1 MARVFFYSNI
11 ILLVKTVKKKKKIQ
25 RFKIWYLEIMS
36 YITLSGKNYP
46 FTLCKKK
53 PK

>member
-1 MARVFFYSNI
+1 MARVLCYSNI
-11 ILLVKTVKKKKKIQ
+11 ILLVKTVKKKKIQ

-36 YITLSGKNYP
+36 YITLSCKNCP